1 MFALDTNILVRY
13 IVQDDVEQSA
23 IANSIIDGLNP
34 DNSAFIACVVLCEL
48 NWVLKSGYKISKE
61 QAIEIL
67 EKIITIP
74 VFDIEHFD
82 CCLKALKSYK
92 NGQADFSDYLILE
105 IATLNGYKAV
115 MTFDKNALKSDG
127 FQNIKESKLS

>member
-13 IVQDDVEQSA
+13 IVQDDTEQSA
-23 IANSIIDGLNP
+23 IANNIIDGLNS

-61 QAIEIL
+61 QAIDIL

-74 VFDIEHFD
+74 VFNIEHFD

-105 IATLNGYKAV
+105 IAKLNGYKCV
-115 MTFDKNALKSDG
+115 LTFDKNALKSDG
-127 FQNIKESKLS
+127 FQDIKNSTN

>member
-13 IVQDDVEQSA
+13 IVQDDTEQSA
-23 IANSIIDGLNP
+23 IANNIIDGLNS

-61 QAIEIL
+61 QAIDIL

-74 VFDIEHFD
+74 VFNIEHFD

-105 IATLNGYKAV
+105 IAKLNGYKRV
-115 MTFDKNALKSDG
+115 LTFDKNALKSDG
-127 FQNIKESKLS
+127 FQDIKNSTN